1 PVPAELTA
9 TAGVKAGLPVTV
21 LTAAGV
27 LQVAPPLVD
36 VEITAW
42 LTVPPVKRA
51 SSQTTYN
58 CPVLASMATS
68 GRLSPVRMAWPVFGS
83 VSATVCSAE
92 ATVGC
97 DQLVPPS
104 DGG

>member
-1 PVPAELTA
+1 MSKEPAIC
-9 TAGVKAGLPVTV
+9 VSLPKFARWSVDD
-21 LTAAGV
+21 V
-27 LQVAPPLVD
+27 LQGAPPLVD

-92 ATVGC
+92 TTVGC
-97 DQLVPPS
+97 DQVLPPS
-104 DGG
+104 DDEMN